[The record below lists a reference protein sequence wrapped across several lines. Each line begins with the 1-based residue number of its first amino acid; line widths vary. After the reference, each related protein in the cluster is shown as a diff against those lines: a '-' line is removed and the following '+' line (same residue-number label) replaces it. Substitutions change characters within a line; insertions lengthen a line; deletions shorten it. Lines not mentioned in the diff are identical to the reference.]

1 MTTPP
6 AAAPATDSTT
16 AAPTALVPLVD
27 GFETIE
33 AMAVVDVLRRAGVL
47 VTTAGVGSTRVTSSH
62 GVTVEADALLADA
75 LRQPSWTAIVLPG
88 GPGTPKLL
96 EAPGLPDALRQLHAE
111 GRLLA
116 AICAAPT
123 VLAALGLLDGRRA
136 CCFPAAEPRMNGA
149 TLSQDR
155 VVEDGTIITSRAAGT
170 AVEFALAVAARLA
183 GPQRARQVAESIL
196 HIAPAAS

>member
-1 MTTPP
+1 MTTQP
-6 AAAPATDSTT
+6 AAPATYSPT
-16 AAPTALVPLVD
+16 APPTALVPLVD

-33 AMAVVDVLRRAGVL
+33 AMAVVDVLRRAGVQ
-47 VTTAGVGSTRVTSSH
+47 VTTAGVGSRRVTSSH
-62 GVTVEADALLADA
+62 GVVVEADALLSDA
-75 LRQPSWTAIVLPG
+75 LQQPWTAMVLPG

-96 EAPGLPDALRQLHAE
+96 EAPRLADALRQHHAK

-136 CCFPAAEPRMNGA
+136 CCFPAAEPRMHGA
-149 TLSQDR
+149 TLSHDR

-183 GPQRARQVAESIL
+183 GPDRAHQVAESIL
-196 HIAPAAS
+196 HVAPARS